1 MADVGE
7 TFQADAGETCQA
19 DVGETCQADVGLRC
33 RPGAGLTHS
42 ADANA
47 ELQATA
53 TGILPMR
60 ACHSFGPVV
69 CTEVPS
75 ESTATVTGM
84 SSISN
89 S

>member
-1 MADVGE
+1 MV
-7 TFQADAGETCQA
+7 DAGSTCQA
-19 DVGETCQADVGLRC
+19 DVDGTCQADVDGTCQADVGLWC
-33 RPGAGLTHS
+33 QPGVGLTHS

>member
-1 MADVGE
+1 MV
-7 TFQADAGETCQA
+7 DAGSTCQA
-19 DVGETCQADVGLRC
+19 DVDGTCQADVGLRC
-33 RPGAGLTHS
+33 QPGVGLTHS

-47 ELQATA
+47 KLQATA

-60 ACHSFGPVV
+60 ICHSFGPVV